1 MLLNCAWVWI
11 YPWSMEKYLPVAT
24 ASNKNDHLFPSSF
37 QLPMARCKFNKK
49 CHSKEWTMENIS
61 PSMVEVCKLEWL
73 GLMQVRRGTV
83 SLCVMSHKVFKKK
96 NSFYRQHVS
105 PSSQFYIMS
114 LIFSHNGPWALVGW
128 VSNKNVAFMDKCSQT
143 LILSTWICLLCAST
157 LTVDQWK
164 KKLRWKSLR
173 APQVYGYKDVYLKNS
188 LTVWPFNLTLIIGF
202 TLKPKEM
209 DCWQELD
216 DQA

>member
-37 QLPMARCKFNKK
+37 QLPMARCKVNKK

-96 NSFYRQHVS
+96 NQLLQTARISILPILHYVLNLLTQWSLS
-105 PSSQFYIMS
+105 PGG
-114 LIFSHNGPWALVGW
+114 LG
-128 VSNKNVAFMDKCSQT
+128 K
-143 LILSTWICLLCAST
+143 
-157 LTVDQWK
+157 
-164 KKLRWKSLR
+164 
-173 APQVYGYKDVYLKNS
+173 
-188 LTVWPFNLTLIIGF
+188 
-202 TLKPKEM
+202 
-209 DCWQELD
+209 
-216 DQA
+216 